1 MSKCKLHPPS
11 SESQKRATQ
20 QSCIFPGAAALPV
33 CAPAAPRPAQEARP
47 SLALLEQRTS
57 GCTAS
62 QMQQKPGFLKH
73 EQCRFK
79 WFSPCK
85 LSFLVVTTVDNYVA
99 SKCLRRFLGF
109 CFLGLGFFKFCL
121 PNSVLSV
128 GLYHVFED
136 SWNLEKQLNCWCDI
150 KMHYFKHRQ
159 S

>member
-33 CAPAAPRPAQEARP
+33 CAPAAPRPAQARP

-62 QMQQKPGFLKH
+62 HMQHKPGFLKH

-99 SKCLRRFLGF
+99 SKCPQRFLGF